1 MAQTSVEYFVEQG
14 IKQGL
19 EQGLEQGETS
29 AKREVILKVLNARFD
44 AVPESVANRITSM
57 QNLSRLNSLFDQ
69 ALTAQTLD
77 EIELEKYDA

>member
-14 IKQGL
+14 MK
-19 EQGLEQGETS
+19 QGLEQGETS

-44 AVPESVANRITSM
+44 AVPESVANRITSI
-57 QNLSRLNSLFDQ
+57 QNLSRLNSLFDH